1 MWNFDLLV
9 DFYIV
14 NATRSRLRLVTAPSV
29 GASRY
34 YVADVLRMSR
44 RGVIVTDVWA
54 PPREETGGGTLAR
67 HTQGGILVRG
77 NAVALYVA
85 KSLNKWWT
93 IKNTKTSF
101 GFFGLKNRHLNDVPR

>member
-54 PPREETGGGTLAR
+54 PPREETGGDTRSTYTRRNIGAR
-67 HTQGGILVRG
+67 QRSR
-77 NAVALYVA
+77 AVCSE
-85 KSLNKWWT
+85 K
-93 IKNTKTSF
+93 F
-101 GFFGLKNRHLNDVPR
+101 E

>member
-54 PPREETGGGTLAR
+54 PPREETGGGHSLDIHKAEYWCAA
-67 HTQGGILVRG
+67 TQSRCM
-77 NAVALYVA
+77 
-85 KSLNKWWT
+85 
-93 IKNTKTSF
+93 
-101 GFFGLKNRHLNDVPR
+101 